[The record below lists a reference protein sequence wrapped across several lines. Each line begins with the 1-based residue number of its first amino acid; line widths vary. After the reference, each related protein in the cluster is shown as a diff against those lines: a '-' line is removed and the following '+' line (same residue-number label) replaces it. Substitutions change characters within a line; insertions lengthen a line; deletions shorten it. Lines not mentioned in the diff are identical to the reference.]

1 MASHHH
7 FIFVFFWGAFNFLH
21 DLDITPAKQHRVV
34 LQQFCKINYPLL
46 YKAFSHKLLLHCKL
60 NQNCCFEVIICIS
73 TAELSSSTENLVLQ
87 FGIFHLQIISNDI
100 YGWTTFY
107 YSRNIEPAPLLGNP
121 SCWLDLETFEKR
133 ITHMCVLLCLFSK
146 NQTIVFQITVNYR
159 STALYIP
166 VEWPQ

>member
-7 FIFVFFWGAFNFLH
+7 FIFVFFGGAFNFLH

-73 TAELSSSTENLVLQ
+73 TAELSSSAENLVLQ
-87 FGIFHLQIISNDI
+87 FGIFHWQIISNDI

-107 YSRNIEPAPLLGNP
+107 YSRNIKPAPSLEIQAAGQIQKHLKKESHTCVCSCVYFLRTRQLSFKLL
-121 SCWLDLETFEKR
+121 
-133 ITHMCVLLCLFSK
+133 
-146 NQTIVFQITVNYR
+146 
-159 STALYIP
+159 
-166 VEWPQ
+166 